1 MSMTTVLTMRYE
13 GVPSCV
19 DCQRVG
25 MPECVHV
32 GFNPEAWE
40 SLVGQRVH
48 APGLDAAYDHTL
60 VNYEIGANR
69 KVVTLTVA
77 TERPQFHDLA
87 RHLSL
92 RNLPQAKAAVR
103 AVHHETGEKLEEGFY
118 DRFLQEGEQ
127 VAIDRDLYHV
137 ASVEHPNRDP
147 VSGTAPHID
156 LQVARL
162 VPVPAE
168 TVQSLRPSETPS

>member
-13 GVPSCV
+13 GAPSCV
-19 DCQRVG
+19 DCQRIG

-40 SLVGQRVH
+40 SLVARRVH
-48 APGLDAAYDHTL
+48 APGLDAAYDHIL
-60 VNYEIGANR
+60 DSYEIGPNR
-69 KVVTLTVA
+69 KVVTLTVV

-92 RNLPQAKAAVR
+92 RTAVAGKAAVQ
-103 AVHHETGEKLEEGFY
+103 AVHHETGAVLEEGHY
-118 DRFLQEGEQ
+118 DRFLQAGEQ

-147 VSGTAPHID
+147 VTGTCADVD
-156 LQVARL
+156 LQIARL
-162 VPVPAE
+162 LPVPTD
-168 TVQSLRPSETPS
+168 TVRPVDTPAVSP